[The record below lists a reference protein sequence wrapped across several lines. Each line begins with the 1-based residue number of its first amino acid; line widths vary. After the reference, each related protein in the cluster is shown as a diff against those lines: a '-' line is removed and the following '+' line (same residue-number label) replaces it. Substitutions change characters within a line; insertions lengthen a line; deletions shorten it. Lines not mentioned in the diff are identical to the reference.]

1 MSGVTFHFVLV
12 FEKHCSTLR
21 RFKFRI
27 PTFAFCW
34 MIRWEMI
41 LQRMGCKRFCRERT
55 ANDNFAE
62 TQKQLSFIK
71 KKYLSLLQRTQI
83 SYRIFFFFL
92 GLLPR
97 FYQKS
102 KRVNGHLQ
110 DSLTILMSQHFTC
123 NSIIAYIHKS
133 NISTYLKL
141 QRSTRKLVEIHNT
154 QYLNTCNLLLF

>member
-34 MIRWEMI
+34 MVRWEMI
-41 LQRMGCKRFCRERT
+41 LQKMVSKRFCRERT
-55 ANDNFAE
+55 ANYNFAE
-62 TQKQLSFIK
+62 TQKQLSFIIK
-71 KKYLSLLQRTQI
+71 ISLTSSKDKDFLQN
-83 SYRIFFFFL
+83 FFL

-141 QRSTRKLVEIHNT
+141 QRSTQKLVEIHNT

>member
-34 MIRWEMI
+34 MVRWEMI
-41 LQRMGCKRFCRERT
+41 LQKMVSKRFCRERT

-71 KKYLSLLQRTQI
+71 KI
-83 SYRIFFFFL
+83 SHFFKRQGFLIEFFFL

-141 QRSTRKLVEIHNT
+141 QRSTQKLVEIHNT

>member
-41 LQRMGCKRFCRERT
+41 LQRMGCKRLCRERT
-55 ANDNFAE
+55 ANDNFVE
-62 TQKQLSFIK
+62 TQNTKTAVFYK
-71 KKYLSLLQRTQI
+71 KIYLTSSKDTDFLQKY
-83 SYRIFFFFL
+83 IFFN
-92 GLLPR
+92 
-97 FYQKS
+97 QKS

-110 DSLTILMSQHFTC
+110 DSLTILMSQHFNC
-123 NSIIAYIHKS
+123 NSIIVYIDKS
-133 NISTYLKL
+133 NIFTYLKV
-141 QRSTRKLVEIHNT
+141 QPSTRKLVEIHNT